1 MTQTTLK
8 IDGMMCGM
16 CESHINDAI
25 RKEFP
30 VKKITASHSKGIC
43 VIISDA
49 PLDEAKLRKTL
60 TIPATR
66 CWRSSPSP
74 MRRRAACSG
83 CSIINAVLLPQLLTA
98 SLQLRKFEAAARTGF
113 HFVEKSALRR
123 SFLL

>member
-30 VKKITASHSKGIC
+30 VKKVT
-43 VIISDA
+43 
-49 PLDEAKLRKTL
+49 
-60 TIPATR
+60 ATR